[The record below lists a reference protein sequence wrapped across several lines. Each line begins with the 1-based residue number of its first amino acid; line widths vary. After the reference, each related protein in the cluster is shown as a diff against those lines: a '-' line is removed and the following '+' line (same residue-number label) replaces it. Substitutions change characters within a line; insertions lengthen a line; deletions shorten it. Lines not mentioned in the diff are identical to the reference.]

1 MINSFDSLYFIRYI
15 ERGTLHGGV
24 QGTTVPRLY
33 QKETAI
39 REAKK
44 INLRTADSEYLR
56 KEYGF
61 VEVIQAFITVS
72 EPITGPHQVYKS

>member
-1 MINSFDSLYFIRYI
+1 MITNFDSLYFIRYI

-44 INLRTADSEYLR
+44 INLRTADSEHLR
-56 KEYGF
+56 NEYGF
-61 VEVIQAFITVS
+61 VEVIPAFITIG
-72 EPITGPHQVYKS
+72 EAIPGPHVIK

>member
-1 MINSFDSLYFIRYI
+1 MIIGQEQLYFIRYLN
-15 ERGTLHGGV
+15 TNQLHGGV

-33 QKETAI
+33 QKDTAL

-56 KEYGF
+56 QEYGF
-61 VEVIQAFITVS
+61 VEVIPAFITIGDAIPGKHVINQS
-72 EPITGPHQVYKS
+72 